1 MPGYIQLCFCQW
13 NLAMWLQRT
22 GMPEFAG
29 MAPRECQEM
38 FSLEGMA
45 WTFGRYLRIVRM
57 KFLGT
62 YQVNTRSGAGAKEED
77 ATLPAANKATNT
89 SGFYLNH
96 LWVFTVVK
104 VPCCLMTKM
113 FLERKCGMAGLKDIK
128 NVFHQAFKYLERRL
142 GKS

>member
-1 MPGYIQLCFCQW
+1 
-13 NLAMWLQRT
+13 
-22 GMPEFAG
+22 MPEFAG

-77 ATLPAANKATNT
+77 ATLPAANKATNEWLL
-89 SGFYLNH
+89 SQPPVSVRCSQSPLLSN
-96 LWVFTVVK
+96 
-104 VPCCLMTKM
+104 
-113 FLERKCGMAGLKDIK
+113 DK
-128 NVFHQAFKYLERRL
+128 NVSRKEMWNGRA
-142 GKS
+142 